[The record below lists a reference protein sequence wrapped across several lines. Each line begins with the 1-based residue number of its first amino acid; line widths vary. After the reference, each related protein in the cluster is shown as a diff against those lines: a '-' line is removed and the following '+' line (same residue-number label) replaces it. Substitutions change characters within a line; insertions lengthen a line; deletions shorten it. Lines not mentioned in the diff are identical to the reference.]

1 MPMITLQLSGEPDD
15 VLTHRLAEV
24 VTRLTAE
31 ALGKDPKVTAIAVEW
46 LPRRRWFIAGRTTE
60 ALGRP
65 GFFLEVRVTEGTNM
79 KDEKARYV
87 REAFAAID
95 GLLGGADPESYVHV
109 NEVKGDAYGYGG
121 RTQERRYH
129 EARPAHGVAP

>member
-1 MPMITLQLSGEPDD
+1 MPMITLQVSGEPDD
-15 VLTHRLAEV
+15 AVTHRLAEA

-31 ALGKDPKVTAIAVEW
+31 VLGKDPKVTALAVEW
-46 LPRRRWFIAGRTTE
+46 IPRRRWFVAGRTTE
-60 ALGRP
+60 AIGRP
-65 GFFLEVRVTEGTNM
+65 AFFLEVRITEGTNV

-109 NEVKGDAYGYGG
+109 NEVKGDAYGCGG
-121 RTQERRYH
+121 RTQERRWV
-129 EARPAHGVAP
+129 EAHPLARVGA

>member
-1 MPMITLQLSGEPDD
+1 MPMITLQVSGEPDD
-15 VLTHRLAEV
+15 VVTHRLAEV

-31 ALGKDPKVTAIAVEW
+31 VLGKDPKVTALAVEW
-46 LPRRRWFIAGRTTE
+46 IPRRRWFVAGRTTE
-60 ALGRP
+60 ATGRP
-65 GFFLEVRVTEGTNM
+65 AFFLEVRITEGTNV

-121 RTQERRYH
+121 RTQERRYQ
-129 EARPAHGVAP
+129 EARLPPREAA